1 MLEESDGA
9 LMIRVA
15 SMTVQPSMQCGT
27 DGEDCEQHD
36 QRRRAA
42 GQQAAKQWR
51 KDARAELPEDHNAD
65 GRN

>member
-1 MLEESDGA
+1 MLEESDSA
-9 LMIRVA
+9 VMICVA

-27 DGEDCEQHD
+27 GGEDCEQHD

-42 GQQAAKQWR
+42 GQQAAKHRR
-51 KDARAELPEDHNAD
+51 KGTRAELPEDHNAD